1 MAKDYSED
9 QLIQKS
15 TVELLEKELGW
26 IRPASKVPHADCWA
40 HPMAEYFSLKKRKF
54 PVRTGELAVE
64 VRMGNLSV
72 EEAERMLDEDRIQ
85 YETPDWKLQEQFYRR
100 ISPGRKREAC

>member
-1 MAKDYSED
+1 
-9 QLIQKS
+9 
-15 TVELLEKELGW
+15 
-26 IRPASKVPHADCWA
+26 
-40 HPMAEYFSLKKRKF
+40 
-54 PVRTGELAVE
+54 
-64 VRMGNLSV
+64 MGNLSV